1 MMTTKANDKD
11 QGWRYVSNIK
21 QRFERS
27 QIYPSYRAMITS
39 TKTRIETTVFDFI
52 LQQMIITGKVEKKL
66 VNV

>member
-1 MMTTKANDKD
+1 M
-11 QGWRYVSNIK
+11 SNIK

-52 LQQMIITGKVEKKL
+52 LQQMIITGKVEKNGGRVRL
-66 VNV
+66 AASGNVVGM